1 MSLAFQ
7 NAESVKQ
14 TLLEELQNLLSS
26 ETRIRQSA
34 EQRMKQLEFTEG
46 YGVYLSELIMNQ
58 SFDLP
63 LRQIACVMLT
73 RYVENHWGECDE
85 EGNPSEAGRC
95 GLVATDQAKRTIRK
109 ILPNGLYDPNSKI
122 RSSVAHTISTIAT
135 TDWPSV
141 WTELFDIIIK
151 CLGGN
156 ENSIHGAMQI
166 LQDFIYDEKQIVELG
181 PVVISEVYRIFESE
195 QNYSIKTRTLAIRIL
210 KKLFYSISL
219 NITDKQEQAPMMNS
233 ILTNFMEKL
242 IHYLSMNSGTAS
254 NFMLRTEIVKILTF
268 LVTGMSKY
276 IQSYMERILPV
287 IWQLLTQI
295 ADTYVKVIVNQ
306 TETSP
311 FPVAYGDSSDDEDE
325 LTNFTNMIVQIF
337 EFIQCV
343 IGAGKFR
350 ATIKNVL
357 TDLIYIVIVYIQV
370 PEEQIED
377 WQEDPEKFVDDEDDG
392 GMELTVRVSGQDVLV
407 ALYEEVGNELLPSLQ
422 EALSR
427 HMNVAEAEKAAGNE
441 FWWKIQEACMVAVH
455 AYNEL
460 VLHSHDQFDLLNY
473 LTVVRNCL
481 NYHDCPHLVGRALW
495 TLSTYSSSKLF
506 NPQMLDE
513 ILMVTLQ
520 SLQADKSIILKISAI
535 RAIYSFVKTHEKPN
549 DEKRILVQNKLS
561 GFLEGILDL
570 VPGCKSSVLG
580 MLLEALT
587 TIITFDPSFAV
598 TAQNKLIP
606 LALAVFLKYPEDPFI
621 LEIVQEL
628 IKALCQNPHCLQ
640 PLQDKFISTIVS
652 ILSLQDEQASTAKQ
666 DIALDVLTT
675 IVKYSQ
681 APLSAALIENAFP
694 AMIHCVLRSDD
705 HAVMVA
711 GGECLRAYIFVSPEQ
726 IYAYKNGEGLNYT
739 MQLTTLLLNPMNN
752 ELTAGQ
758 IGRLVITIITK
769 MGNML
774 GENVDLLLKAVIS
787 KMQLVECLKVIMSLV
802 VVFAHLFLTQTEAVL
817 NFLSTVPGPTGEP
830 AMQFV
835 FNNWLSKQ
843 TSFFGAYERKVTTM
857 ALCKLFE
864 YGVTTQDSRLTSIN
878 VKDLV
883 INETANQ
890 TTRVKTRSQT
900 NHQWVS
906 MPALVKMFKLLINE
920 LSHLKEAH
928 FVDYETETDDEEESH
943 LGESGEKPTNNASAK
958 FQSFISDLYFATD
971 DDDDNDDDQLTQ
983 ELLNGPLFQTNMEDN
998 LTKFLQNFSSSEHFP
1013 MFVSHLTE
1021 AEKGVLKSIQVEVA

>member
-1 MSLAFQ
+1 
-7 NAESVKQ
+7 
-14 TLLEELQNLLSS
+14 
-26 ETRIRQSA
+26 
-34 EQRMKQLEFTEG
+34 
-46 YGVYLSELIMNQ
+46 MNQ
-58 SFDLP
+58 SFELP

-85 EGNPSEAGRC
+85 DGNPSEASGC
-95 GLVATDQAKRTIRK
+95 GPVATDQAKRTIRK

-166 LQDFIYDEKQIVELG
+166 LEDFIYDEKQIVELG

-195 QNYSIKTRTLAIRIL
+195 QNYTIKTRTLAIRIL

-233 ILTNFMEKL
+233 ILTSFMEKL
-242 IHYLSMNSGTAS
+242 IHYLSMNSGTTS

-268 LVTGMSKY
+268 LVTGMPKY

-306 TETSP
+306 TEISP
-311 FPVAYGDSSDDEDE
+311 FPVTYSDCGDDEDE

-337 EFIQCV
+337 EFIQCI

-370 PEEQIED
+370 PEEQIEE
-377 WQEDPEKFVDDEDDG
+377 WQEDPEKFVEDEDDG

-407 ALYEEVGNELLPSLQ
+407 ALYEEMGSEILPSLQ

-460 VLHSHDQFDLLNY
+460 ILKSEDQFDLLNY

-495 TLSTYSSSKLF
+495 TLSTYSGSKLF

-520 SLQADKSIILKISAI
+520 SLQEDKSIILKISAV
-535 RAIYSFVKTHEKPN
+535 RAIYSFVKNHEKPN
-549 DEKRILVQNKLS
+549 DEKRALIQNKLT

-570 VPGCKSSVLG
+570 IQGCKSSVLG

-587 TIITFDPSFAV
+587 TIITFDKSFAV

-621 LEIVQEL
+621 LEVVQEL

-652 ILSLQDEQASTAKQ
+652 ILSLKDEQANTAKQ

-675 IVKYSQ
+675 IVRYSQ
-681 APLSAALIENAFP
+681 APLSSALIENAFP

-739 MQLTTLLLNPMNN
+739 MQLTTMLLNPMNN

-864 YGVTTQDSRLTSIN
+864 YGVTTQDSRLTSVNI
-878 VKDLV
+878 KDLV
-883 INETANQ
+883 INETTNQ
-890 TTRVKTRSQT
+890 STRVKTRSQT

-920 LSHLKEAH
+920 LSHLREAH
-928 FVDYETETDDEEESH
+928 LVDYETESDDEEN
-943 LGESGEKPTNNASAK
+943 LGDKGEKSLINNSPPK
-958 FQSFISDLYFATD
+958 QRFVSDLYFNTD
-971 DDDDNDDDQLTQ
+971 EDDDNDDDQLTQ
-983 ELLNGPLFQTNMEDN
+983 ELLNGPLFQTNMEEN

-1013 MFVSHLTE
+1013 MFVSSLTD
-1021 AEKGVLKSIQVEVA
+1021 AEKVVLKSIQVEVA